1 MYAIAFFATV
11 ILFSVCLYI
20 GHKFVEI
27 ATHFDD
33 RDAHSHTDILINPS
47 MSLGAFRHSA

>member
-11 ILFSVCLYI
+11 ILFSVSLYI

-27 ATHFDD
+27 ANHYED
-33 RDAHSHTDILINPS
+33 RDVHNDILINPS
-47 MSLGAFRHSA
+47 THLGAFRQSA